1 MRKEEKDFVKNF
13 FNIWGEASRNND
25 RATLEKIISDDYLF
39 VNPRGARLTKTQM
52 IDGTLGGEPVFSSFE
67 VHDDQMRAYKDSA
80 IRTGRL
86 LAQGKHKG
94 RDGVPRSIGG
104 EFRYTNMFVK
114 RESGWQIALTQMT
127 EVTVPAEERQQ

>member
-1 MRKEEKDFVKNF
+1 MSKEKLDFVKNF
-13 FNIWGEASRNND
+13 FNIWGDASRKND
-25 RATLEKIISDDYLF
+25 RATLEKIIADEYLF

-67 VHDDQMRAYKDSA
+67 VYDDQMRAYKDSA

-104 EFRYTNMFVK
+104 EFRYTNVFLK
-114 RESGWQIALTQMT
+114 RPSGWQIVLTQMT
-127 EVTVPAEERQQ
+127 EVTVPPEERQ